1 MPRRK
6 APRSTAKPN
15 TPIISIGLD
24 RNLDITAAKGLRGL
38 LIKASSQDGDVII
51 DGSSVE
57 RIGTPCI
64 QLLITAERELRQ
76 NSRAF
81 ILTNPSEALGRAL
94 DHSVEPPEA
103 REAIGKPAEATIHPG
118 NAGIFAPR

>member
-15 TPIISIGLD
+15 TPIISIELD
-24 RNLDITAAKGLRGL
+24 RNLDITAAKGLREL

-64 QLLITAERELRQ
+64 QLLIAAEREFRHKSQ
-76 NSRAF
+76 AF
-81 ILTNPSEALGRAL
+81 SLTNPSQALCRAL
-94 DHSVEPPEA
+94 DDLGAFRVPWQ
-103 REAIGKPAEATIHPG
+103 RE
-118 NAGIFAPR
+118 